1 MRSKTCRFQWIFK
14 NRNTEL
20 LHLFSIITPWFYIG
34 ASITEIINWSSLITI
49 FLVMFL
55 TWLTRFFTICYDTA
69 ITHDI
74 RGRRE
79 KLKENWR
86 QGLSSV
92 ISVEVAGIPYWTE
105 IKFYEIKS
113 KISPSHLMLWSV
125 DRKMNIYIFALPKEL
140 PNKMKLARLFC

>member
-1 MRSKTCRFQWIFK
+1 MILHRSIHH
-14 NRNTEL
+14 RNYKL
-20 LHLFSIITPWFYIG
+20 IIIDNYFFG
-34 ASITEIINWSSLITI
+34 DVSDMINSDI
-49 FLVMFL
+49 
-55 TWLTRFFTICYDTA
+55 FTICYHTA

-113 KISPSHLMLWSV
+113 KISPSHLML
-125 DRKMNIYIFALPKEL
+125 
-140 PNKMKLARLFC
+140 